1 MNMKITHPLMF
12 SFFMVFLIVS
22 ISLATTT
29 EDIYTAIQNARR
41 DAGQA
46 AYTAIQNARR
56 DAAADTGS
64 IWYFGGLAT
73 FLTAFTTGEITP
85 TPPTS
90 RFLGKSYEYIR
101 VYNREYEKAVNNLRL
116 RKSVVGGCIGSVVIV
131 GCGLILG
138 QN

>member
-1 MNMKITHPLMF
+1 MF

-29 EDIYTAIQNARR
+29 EDVYTAIQNARR

-46 AYTAIQNARR
+46 AYTAIHAARQ

-64 IWYFGGLAT
+64 IWYFGALAT
-73 FLTAFTTGEITP
+73 FLTAFTTGDITP

-90 RFLGKSYEYIR
+90 RFLGKPYEYIR
-101 VYNREYEKAVNNLRL
+101 VYNREYEKSVNNLRL
-116 RKSVVGGCIGSVVIV
+116 RKSVVGGCVGSVVIV
-131 GCGLILG
+131 GFGLILG
-138 QN
+138 RN